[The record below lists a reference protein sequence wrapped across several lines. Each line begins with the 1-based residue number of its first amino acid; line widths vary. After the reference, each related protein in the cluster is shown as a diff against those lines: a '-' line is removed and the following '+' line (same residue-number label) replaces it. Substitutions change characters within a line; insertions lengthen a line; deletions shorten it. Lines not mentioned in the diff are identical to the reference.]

1 MQIVIKLYYNKNN
14 PHFSP
19 QNLERNIQM
28 LAKLRLELSTDNVF
42 FWHMAVF
49 KYAGQIVENID
60 ASYAQTLHKQGL
72 KPYDFAI

>member
-1 MQIVIKLYYNKNN
+1 
-14 PHFSP
+14 
-19 QNLERNIQM
+19 
-28 LAKLRLELSTDNVF
+28 
-42 FWHMAVF
+42 MAVF